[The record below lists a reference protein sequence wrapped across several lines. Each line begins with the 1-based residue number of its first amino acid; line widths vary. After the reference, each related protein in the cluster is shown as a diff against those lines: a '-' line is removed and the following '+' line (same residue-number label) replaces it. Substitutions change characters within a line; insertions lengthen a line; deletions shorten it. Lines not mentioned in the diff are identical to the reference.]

1 MAGIQIS
8 GLISGSFDWKSV
20 VDQLIQID
28 SAPITRLQT
37 EESNNIDRLASFSS
51 LQTKLTDLNTS
62 AKALGA
68 DGLFNGRTAKS
79 SSGSGWSMSAAD
91 DSVSGN
97 YAITVSQLATT
108 ARRNGASAISQ
119 GISAT
124 DNVSAVTLASMP
136 TSTAI
141 SAGVFTV
148 NGKQVTIALTDTLED
163 AFSKISDA
171 TGGVVTAS
179 YESDTDKVTFASNN
193 ATEVVFGAGND
204 TSNFLSALRLSNNG
218 GTSVTSSSTLG
229 SAALTVPLASGRL
242 RGAFGGVDVSGNG
255 AFAINGVNI
264 DYNVN
269 TDSLSNVL
277 ARITSSAAGVTAS
290 YDLASDRVILT
301 NKATGDTGIGANDTT
316 GTLLSALGLTSG
328 STLQHGQNALFTVDG
343 GGTIAS
349 ASNTLS
355 ASSHGIDGLTVTV
368 NSATTQTINVAPDT
382 ASMNTAIQDFI
393 SKFNAVQSYVESQTK
408 ITKTPD
414 GKVSAALLADNH
426 EVQTWASE
434 LRSLAFKQVSG
445 LTGTIQRLE
454 HLGLDFSAIDSTL
467 RVKDQA
473 KLDTALSSKGADVEE
488 FFGGSASGFSALFE
502 NYLTPK
508 LSTSTGALATQ
519 MATLNKQ
526 NTGIE
531 VQIATL
537 NARLANQRELL
548 TTSFLA
554 MQNAQSLAQQQQQQ
568 LTNMFSQKTTTN

>member
-91 DSVSGN
+91 DSVTGN
-97 YAITVSQLATT
+97 YTITVSQLATT